1 MALKGFFLGIEDNR
15 PDILTIDALIALTA
29 QEIRRI
35 LGAVCPELWED
46 QICMRNIFW
55 SFK

>member
-15 PDILTIDALIALTA
+15 PDILTKDALIALTA